1 MKTKNIWVP
10 VNEKYLPE
18 ISKGRKELNS
28 ALKKLYSLKL
38 ESDFRSLEKIVGGE
52 EVSLGKLNAIAKR
65 VQDARYTEGA
75 FSLYGYRTKETD
87 KKTKQVNAVGI
98 GLENALKKLSGIK
111 YSELEEIQKDMK
123 KNKHNFSILS
133 SLRNSAN
140 EIDDL
145 LFGDGTKKGV
155 YELDNRSA
163 SGLTQNYHEQRELI
177 KEVDEKIK
185 LIKESYVDFD
195 FNFDYKKELKGLKKE
210 TRNGFLFKGDII
222 KKCKK
227 AKYYEGLIK
236 LKWFNSEIKDVLL
249 YPGTYL
255 EDKESITL
263 DISEIEKLQKDLSV
277 LGVDELKDVRE
288 KYAIDK
294 YEDEDSF
301 YLEQD
306 VIKYDDVVAPLH
318 AKVNRLL
325 KKELKELN
333 EDYKKL
339 KYSKVSEKKK
349 KGLKGLAAKF
359 DAVGDKNGKQKA
371 VGLAKKTGEKLD
383 EMCRAEDM
391 DFKYPISDKVLYR
404 ARNNMVYDV
413 RDFIQPDNPILKGV
427 VEKEGLD
434 SSSLDEIAYNCM
446 KWVQRNI
453 KYTPDPQFTEEDEEW
468 LMPTE
473 TVQTG
478 KGDCEDGT
486 NLIVSLMRN
495 AGVPAYRV
503 KNVCGEVDEGGHS
516 WPIYLREK
524 DNEWV
529 IMDWCYKP
537 NSRKVENRGLSK
549 NNRDYNSIDFTFNDE
564 HSWADTAIDVDGKVA
579 SGRWKNDVINA
590 PKVIIDESALGKMDD
605 GNFSLPL
612 YVNGV
617 GLPDNF
623 RYFGLKKILEGRNG
637 EKNWT
642 ERFDN
647 FCGELS
653 NIKIES
659 ENDYMYLSKIANG
672 IKSSIDDPDKFLDVK
687 GAKKAYNSLD
697 KVVKEYGV
705 T

>member
-1 MKTKNIWVP
+1 MKTKNIWKKTEERYLPTSSKSTNKLNSVLNRLYNIDLKEDYNGLERVIKGEDISLSELDSTANNIFEAEEV
-10 VNEKYLPE
+10 VNEFSIYNY
-18 ISKGRKELNS
+18 KGDGAVRKQEQVN
-28 ALKKLYSLKL
+28 
-38 ESDFRSLEKIVGGE
+38 
-52 EVSLGKLNAIAKR
+52 IAKK
-65 VQDARYTEGA
+65 
-75 FSLYGYRTKETD
+75 SLT
-87 KKTKQVNAVGI
+87 
-98 GLENALKKLSGIK
+98 NALKNLSGRT
-111 YSELEEIQKDMK
+111 YTEILKINKDMK
-123 KNKHNFSILS
+123 KNKKNLGVLT
-133 SLRNSAN
+133 SLREKVNA
-140 EIDDL
+140 IDDL
-145 LFGDGTKKGV
+145 LFGEGTRKGV
-155 YELDNRSA
+155 YELNNRSA
-163 SGLTQNYHEQRELI
+163 PELTQNYHEQRELI

-195 FNFDYKKELKGLKKE
+195 LNFDYKKELKELKKE
-210 TRNGFLFKGDII
+210 TRIGLLFKGDLA

-227 AKYYEGLIK
+227 VGYYEGLIE
-236 LKWFNSEIKDVLL
+236 LKWFNSEIKDVLKNSED
-249 YPGTYL
+249 YL
-255 EDKESITL
+255 ENKESINL

-277 LGVDELKDVRE
+277 LSVDELKNVRE
-288 KYAIDK
+288 KYAMDK
-294 YEDEDSF
+294 YKDENSF
-301 YLEQD
+301 YLEKD
-306 VIKYDDVVAPLH
+306 VKGYGFLAESLHKKVDV
-318 AKVNRLL
+318 RLQ
-325 KKELKELN
+325 KELKELN

-339 KYSKVSEKKK
+339 KSSNVSEKKK

-359 DAVGDKNGKQKA
+359 DAVGDDKGKQKA
-371 VGLAKKTGEKLD
+371 VGLAQKTERKLD

-404 ARNNMVYDV
+404 ARNDMSYDV
-413 RDFIQPDNPILKGV
+413 RDFIQPDNPILKEIVDKG
-427 VEKEGLD
+427 GLD
-434 SSSLDEIAYNCM
+434 SGSLDEIAYNCM

-453 KYTPDPQFTEEDEEW
+453 KYTPDPQFTEKDEEW

-503 KNVCGEVDEGGHS
+503 KNACGEVDEGGHS

-590 PKVIIDESALGKMDD
+590 PKVIIDESALGKMDE

-612 YVNGV
+612 YVTNI

-623 RYFGLKKILEGRNG
+623 RYFELKKILEGRNG

-659 ENDYMYLSKIANG
+659 ENDHMYLSKIANG

-697 KVVKEYGV
+697 KVVKEYVV